1 MKNQPKTDVYIDIN
15 SVAFL
20 KSYSF
25 YSGHL
30 YVGANTTLTDA
41 IELFKKLAVENYS
54 YFRYTHELALHLEK
68 VANTSVRNV
77 SKKYQVNVVI
87 IYKNYNYPETFFTGF
102 YGNRKV

>member
-1 MKNQPKTDVYIDIN
+1 MKNQPKTDVFIDIN

-41 IELFKKLAVENYS
+41 IELFKKVAVENFS
-54 YFRYTHELALHLEK
+54 FFRYTQELALHLEK

-77 SKKYQVNVVI
+77 SNKFQVNI
-87 IYKNYNYPETFFTGF
+87 IIIFLNYNYPEALFIW
-102 YGNRKV
+102 VLW